1 MEIDQSYLNL
11 FDELIIAWSF
21 FIERMDIKIKKKEI
35 KKYISPGSVIEISK
49 DLSSNKFINP
59 NIRAK
64 NKNLNMFIWEDGFL
78 NKKILIKIMIAE
90 ISAKK

>member
-1 MEIDQSYLNL
+1 
-11 FDELIIAWSF
+11 
-21 FIERMDIKIKKKEI
+21 MDIKIKKKEI

-64 NKNLNMFIWEDGFL
+64 NKNLNMFI
-78 NKKILIKIMIAE
+78 
-90 ISAKK
+90 